1 MRSDCA
7 GPGCEVN
14 VQTKDE
20 KQQCAHCGTEIEESR
35 YIKALDGAY
44 ACETCYFR
52 DTYLNG
58 IVGQIETS
66 YLATIEAFVSAIDAK
81 EHEVGNHSL
90 RVTQF
95 AVITGRAYGIGGRDL
110 VDLYCGALLH
120 DVGKIGVPDAVL
132 QKRGP
137 LSEDEQAAMRRH
149 PEIGYRIINH
159 IGYLSKAAEII
170 RAHHEHFDGTG
181 YPFGL
186 KGAEIPLGARIFAVA
201 DTLDALTVD
210 RPYQKAVLF
219 EEAQGIILSN
229 SGKLLDPAAVDAFV
243 KASGELREFVGEIIF
258 KA

>member
-1 MRSDCA
+1 MQA
-7 GPGCEVN
+7 
-14 VQTKDE
+14 KDE
-20 KQQCAHCGTEIEESR
+20 KQQCAHCGTEIEGSG
-35 YIKALDGAY
+35 YIKSPDGAY

-52 DTYLNG
+52 DTYLDG

-81 EHEVGNHSL
+81 EHEVGSHSL

-132 QKRGP
+132 HKTGA
-137 LSEDEQAAMRRH
+137 LTADEQAAMRRH
-149 PEIGYRIINH
+149 PEIGYRIISH

-201 DTLDALTVD
+201 DTLDALTVE
-210 RPYQKAVLF
+210 RPYHKAVPF
-219 EEAQGIILSN
+219 EEAGSIILSN
-229 SGKLLDPAAVDAFV
+229 SGKLLDPAVVDAFT
-243 KASGELREFVGEIIF
+243 KASGELRDFVGEVMF
-258 KA
+258 EA